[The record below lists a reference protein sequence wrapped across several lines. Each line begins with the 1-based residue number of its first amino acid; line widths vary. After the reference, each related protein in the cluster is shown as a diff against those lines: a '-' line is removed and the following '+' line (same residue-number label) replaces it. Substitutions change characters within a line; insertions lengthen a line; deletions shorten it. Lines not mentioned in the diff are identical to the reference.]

1 MNDQQSKQIECLYI
15 QMYNM
20 LYEYAR
26 SVLGNETQ
34 AEEAIQ
40 EVFRIACQKPAD
52 VCESINP
59 QGWMVLTLKHVI
71 SNMGR
76 SQFIETRALAKYS
89 SLHPDIANSL
99 PTQIEV
105 ELLYNDIADTEEFH
119 MLKEMT
125 IEGLSYPEM
134 AQNRGISIEA
144 CRKRMQRAKEFLR
157 KVVKL

>member
-1 MNDQQSKQIECLYI
+1 MSDQQSKQIECLYI
-15 QMYNM
+15 QMYNI
-20 LYEYAR
+20 LFEYAK
-26 SVLGNETQ
+26 SALSNETL

-40 EVFRIACQKPAD
+40 EVFRIACQKPAA

-59 QGWMVLTLKHVI
+59 QGWMVLTIKHVI

-76 SQFIETRALAKYS
+76 SQFVETRALAKYS
-89 SLHPDIANSL
+89 SLNPDIASAL

-134 AQNRGISIEA
+134 AQKRGITVEA

-157 KVVKL
+157 TVVKL

>member
-26 SVLGNETQ
+26 SVLGNEMQ

-71 SNMGR
+71 LNMGR
-76 SQFIETRALAKYS
+76 SQFIETRALAKYT
-89 SLHPDIANSL
+89 SLNPDIASVL

-119 MLKEMT
+119 ILKEMT
-125 IEGLSYPEM
+125 IDGLSYPEL
-134 AQNRGISIEA
+134 AKKRGISIEA

>member
-20 LYEYAR
+20 QYEYAR

-134 AQNRGISIEA
+134 AQKRGISIEA

>member
-105 ELLYNDIADTEEFH
+105 ELLYNDIADTEEFR

-134 AQNRGISIEA
+134 AQKGGISIEA
-144 CRKRMQRAKEFLR
+144 CRKRMQHAKEFLR

>member
-105 ELLYNDIADTEEFH
+105 ELLYNDIANTEEFH

-134 AQNRGISIEA
+134 AQKRGISIEA

>member
-134 AQNRGISIEA
+134 AQKRGISIEA
-144 CRKRMQRAKEFLR
+144 CRKRMQRAKEFLK